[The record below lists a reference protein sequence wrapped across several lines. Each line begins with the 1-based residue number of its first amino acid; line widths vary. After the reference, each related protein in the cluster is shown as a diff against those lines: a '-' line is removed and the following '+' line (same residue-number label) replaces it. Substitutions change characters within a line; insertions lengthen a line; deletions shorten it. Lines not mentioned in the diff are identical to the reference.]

1 MDNHEDTVLWLGSMK
16 SYQAMLQAQQA
27 IASMSFEARAGYSA
41 TQDQE
46 QFEGY
51 DYMVQLEG
59 RVAIVS
65 VNGSM
70 TSEYSAWNRYF
81 GLVSYDEV
89 RNAVAAAANHPE
101 VQSILLNVN
110 TPGGDARGPDELS
123 EFLAM
128 VDRDHKPVY
137 AYTGGD
143 MLSAGYWLSVGARE
157 IYATPMASV
166 GSIGV
171 IAIHKEYTAMLEK
184 AGIKA
189 TVFREGK
196 FKALGTPYEKR
207 SEDAKEYIQERLR
220 VMNDFFV
227 EAVAE
232 GRGLT
237 EDHVRS
243 RAGEGRVFFGQ
254 AAKDVGLVD
263 AVMSLEDVVN
273 QLHRAHN
280 SNQLE
285 VNRTTKGAQA
295 MAKGKRV
302 VITAAAA
309 AAMAAGVPE
318 EEALQL
324 HGAEE
329 GAPAA
334 DDKQAPAGE
343 PENAKGTPEAEGDQ
357 GAEGAQAAE
366 DKDKGKGAQPDAALT
381 ALSSQVKSLTDELIE
396 AKVSL
401 KAMTGERD
409 VLAAAQ
415 TGLMKIAA
423 SAVSRMQI
431 ALGGAAQ
438 DLSHLDAN
446 ALVAQHAAVEKAFT
460 ERFPVGGKASVDLS
474 KEEDSAK
481 APTTVQAAAT
491 RVTKIGK

>member
-27 IASMSFEARAGYSA
+27 MASMSFEARAGYSA
-41 TQDQE
+41 SPDQE

-59 RVAIVS
+59 RAAIVS

-70 TSEYSAWNRYF
+70 TSEYSPWNRYF

-89 RNAVAAAANHPE
+89 RNAVAAAANHSE

-196 FKALGTPYEKR
+196 FKALGTPYEKL
-207 SEDAKEYIQERLR
+207 SDDAKEYIQERLR

-329 GAPAA
+329 GAAAA
-334 DDKQAPAGE
+334 DENQASTGEASAADGAPEAGGE
-343 PENAKGTPEAEGDQ
+343 QEAEGASTD
-357 GAEGAQAAE
+357 E
-366 DKDKGKGAQPDAALT
+366 GKGAQSDAALT
-381 ALSSQVKSLTDELIE
+381 ALSSQVKNLTDELIE
-396 AKVSL
+396 AKVNL
-401 KAMTGERD
+401 KATTSERD

-481 APTTVQAAAT
+481 TPTTVQAAAA
-491 RVTKIGK
+491 RATKIGK